1 MTDTIPD
8 RVDGT
13 EAGSLGPSPGAA
25 APETGA
31 RTETPSRESAS
42 PSAPGRASPRLRVV
56 IADDHLLMAQG
67 LAKILAE
74 NYEVA
79 AAVNRGSDLL
89 AAAAQHTPDLAL
101 IDVSMPGMSGMEV
114 ARRLRGSSPQCKIIL
129 ISMYAQPEFVR
140 EAFSVGASAYL
151 LKSSASAELREAIR
165 EVMNGNVYVSPSI
178 AKDVLATL
186 LTPPPAALSPRE
198 REILALVAEGLS
210 AKEIASRLHI
220 AVKTAQFHRTNI
232 MTKLGIHSTA
242 ELTKYALGHGI
253 VTC

>member
-13 EAGSLGPSPGAA
+13 EAGSPGPLPEPT
-25 APETGA
+25 APQAGPRAEILA
-31 RTETPSRESAS
+31 QVSAQ
-42 PSAPGRASPRLRVV
+42 PDAQVRPAPRLRIV

-74 NYEVA
+74 HFEVA
-79 AAVNRGSDLL
+79 AAVNSGRDLL
-89 AAAAQHTPDLAL
+89 AAAAQHAPDLAL
-101 IDVSMPGMSGMEV
+101 IDVSMPEMSGMEA
-114 ARRLRGSSPQCKIIL
+114 ARRLRRSFPQCKVIL
-129 ISMYAQPEFVR
+129 ISMYGQAEFVR

-151 LKSSASAELREAIR
+151 LKSSASVELREAIH
-165 EVMNGNVYVSPSI
+165 EVTNGNVYVSPSI
-178 AKDVLATL
+178 AKDVLASL

-198 REILALVAEGLS
+198 REVLALVAEGHS
-210 AKEIASRLHI
+210 AKEIAGRLRI

-253 VTC
+253 VSC